1 MLISLDCRV
10 MTMIDEYL
18 ISFDYI
24 QLLLQI
30 QFVSTFQREPKGS
43 VKPRNNSKECGA
55 NKP

>member
-1 MLISLDCRV
+1 
-10 MTMIDEYL
+10 MIDEYL